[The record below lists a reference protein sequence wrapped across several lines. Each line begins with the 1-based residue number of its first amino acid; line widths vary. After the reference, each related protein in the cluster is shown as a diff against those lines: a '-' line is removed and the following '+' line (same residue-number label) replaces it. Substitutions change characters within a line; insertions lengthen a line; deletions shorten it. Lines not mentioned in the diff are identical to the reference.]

1 MLTIDLDSPE
11 ADARARRRDLQARLP
26 RLDNKMLYALNKYRK
41 RQILLLMDEDIE
53 DPNPYLPTYIFYCF
67 TGNLEE

>member
-11 ADARARRRDLQARLP
+11 ADHRARRKALQTRLP
-26 RLDNKMLYALNKYRK
+26 RLDNKMLYVLNKFRK

-67 TGNLEE
+67 TGKLED

>member
-11 ADARARRRDLQARLP
+11 ADHRARMKALQTRLP
-26 RLDNKMLYALNKYRK
+26 RLDNKMLYVLNKFRK

-67 TGNLEE
+67 TGKLED

>member
-1 MLTIDLDSPE
+1 MLTIDIDSPE
-11 ADARARRRDLQARLP
+11 ADARARRRELQARLP
-26 RLDNKMLYALNKYRK
+26 RLDNKMLYVLNKYRK

-67 TGNLEE
+67 TGNLEK

>member
-1 MLTIDLDSPE
+1 MPTIDLDSPE
-11 ADARARRRDLQARLP
+11 ADHRARRRELQARLP
-26 RLDNKMLYALNKYRK
+26 RLDNKMLYVLNKFRK

-67 TGNLEE
+67 TGNLED

>member
-1 MLTIDLDSPE
+1 MPTIDLESPE
-11 ADARARRRDLQARLP
+11 ADYRARRKELQSRLP
-26 RLDNKMLYALNKYRK
+26 RLDNKTLYVLNKFRK